1 MRAGKRGDRGR
12 SPLAPAPRRLGGR
25 GGGVEKTKERAKE
38 WRSKVS
44 WWGIL
49 AALSFILTVLWA
61 IVGVIHLFN
70 VVRLAYL
77 SGSVMFWFTLAL
89 GLLNALVAVV
99 FIILSATGVEGVHKV
114 DATREERATIEARF
128 MLEDRNF
135 SRILA
140 LATASC
146 NAVQALAW
154 GFWFVENNENA
165 DSAQLRESPEQ
176 FGSYLA
182 VNALGVATCG
192 APLLVLA
199 TMWYASSV
207 RRSLIAVQE
216 LVVLRSA
223 SGQAALPGSLERVM
237 SQALSELHE
246 K

>member
-1 MRAGKRGDRGR
+1 MRGGKRGDRVRGAGAPMSRR
-12 SPLAPAPRRLGGR
+12 SGGHS
-25 GGGVEKTKERAKE
+25 GVEKTKERAKE

-61 IVGVIHLFN
+61 VVGVMHLFN
-70 VVRLAYL
+70 VVRLVYL
-77 SGSVMFWFTLAL
+77 SGSVMFWFSLAL

-99 FIILSATGVEGVHKV
+99 FIILGATGVAGVHKV
-114 DATREERATIEARF
+114 DATHEERATIEARF
-128 MLEDRNF
+128 MLEDRHF

-140 LATASC
+140 LATAGC
-146 NAVQALAW
+146 NAVQAIAW
-154 GFWFVENNENA
+154 GLWFVENDENA
-165 DSAQLRESPEQ
+165 GSAQLRESPEQ

-199 TMWYASSV
+199 AMWYTSAV

-223 SGQAALPGSLERVM
+223 NGQGPPPGSLERVM
-237 SQALSELHE
+237 SQALSELRE